1 MVSRVVVASIDVA
14 HVRKL
19 YARMTTR
26 IRPVLIVWLL
36 AACTALM
43 MTGNTMPYPVI
54 APWLIARNIGMG
66 ALGWMSFA
74 FSLGNLIAS
83 PLAGSLVDRWGRRPV
98 LLIGLISIVCVNV
111 ATVYVTT
118 FETFVVLR
126 FVLGFF
132 NAGIMP
138 AALAATADI
147 APEEHRAQWIGYV
160 TSGVS
165 IGLIIGPTIGGG
177 LYDAYGFAMPFLVSA
192 GLALI
197 PVILTMTVVPETRP
211 VIAANITRR
220 LDDGFMDVIRNPP
233 RPLGILAV
241 LLLID
246 FMLEFNWI
254 ASEPAMISQ
263 LYTQHNYTASM
274 FGIVVGIFGATTVL
288 SQMLIGGISDR
299 VGRFRAIALGLSINC
314 AWYLGVS
321 MMPQYTSLM
330 IASGIAGIGA
340 GVLTPALGAAYVD
353 ITDVAHRGRVNA
365 LRNMALAISGM
376 CGPVVAAL
384 LTDRIPAWYFFNG
397 ATTLMALGIVCALSV
412 YWWYER
418 HKPTA

>member
-1 MVSRVVVASIDVA
+1 MP
-14 HVRKL
+14 
-19 YARMTTR
+19 TR

-98 LLIGLISIVCVNV
+98 LLIGLVSIVCVNV

-118 FETFVVLR
+118 LETFIVLR

-147 APEEHRAQWIGYV
+147 APEEHRAAWIGYV

-211 VIAANITRR
+211 VIAVNITRR

-241 LLLID
+241 LLLLD
-246 FMLEFNWI
+246 FVLEFNWI

-263 LYTQHNYTASM
+263 LYTRHNYTASM
-274 FGIVVGIFGATTVL
+274 FGVVVGIFGAATVL
-288 SQMLIGGISDR
+288 SQMVMGGLSDR
-299 VGRFRAIALGLSINC
+299 FGRFRAIALGLLINSV
-314 AWYLGVS
+314 WYLGVS
-321 MMPQYTSLM
+321 VMPQYTPLM
-330 IASGIAGIGA
+330 IASAIAGIGA
-340 GVLTPALGAAYVD
+340 GILTPALGAAYVD

-376 CGPVVAAL
+376 CGPIVAAL
-384 LTDRIPAWYFFNG
+384 LTDRMPASFFFYG
-397 ATTLMALGIVCALSV
+397 ATALMLVGMVLVLGV
-412 YWWYER
+412 YWVYGR
-418 HKPTA
+418 RITPSR